1 MSQEIPKDTTK
12 AEMNYDSDDYDYLK
26 GCRQYILTLRLVHHS
41 RLREQ
46 RVAES
51 TYSIALCMFL
61 VNIEVSVVETSL
73 VSIGDELHGFR
84 QTGWV
89 VTGYLITY
97 TSKSPRP
104 TNRPLLKADRIPTPG
119 MIILWAKLS
128 DILGRKPVTTAAVTI
143 FVVFSGGCAAAQ
155 SMTQLIIC
163 RVFQGIGA
171 AGCSS
176 LALIVAYEMVPK
188 ERYPMQAA
196 QLAAATALGS
206 LVGPLIGGG
215 ASQNSQWRWVFL
227 FNVPAGLVAV
237 VLLLITLPGNFP
249 HQGNLDYEPPSWGQ
263 RLSRPSLARLD
274 ITAAA
279 IVTLTISGILWLAFV
294 ANEWFFTSDKHRTE
308 PIFPWRFVQD
318 RALMGTLIISLLS
331 GIPYNV
337 LVIAI
342 PQHLQTVAGLSPLA
356 AGARL
361 LPFNLL
367 ISCAAVLINV
377 VAGATGVAPVHL
389 ILAGSVVQ
397 LVGISLL
404 CTLPTTDGGGGGGG
418 TVVPAAMYGYQMLA
432 GCGVGCVF
440 GILLQLPPRLVERRD
455 LAISSGALLQFRV
468 FGGALGLS
476 VATSAMNNYL
486 NSHLPAAEISSGGG
500 GASAA
505 HALLQS
511 VGSVGELPP
520 DVREQ
525 VLRVFAEG
533 FNLQMKIVAGFS
545 GLQVLMVG
553 MLWRKNQI
561 RVAEKKEK
569 KWEQQPQE

>member
-1 MSQEIPKDTTK
+1 MSQEIPKDTPK
-12 AEMNYDSDDYDYLK
+12 VDMDYDSDDYHYIK
-26 GCRQYILTLRLVHHS
+26 GWRQYILTLSV
-41 RLREQ
+41 
-46 RVAES
+46 
-51 TYSIALCMFL
+51 ALCMFL
-61 VNIEVSVVETSL
+61 VNIEVSVVGTSL
-73 VSIGDELHGFR
+73 VSIGDELHGFQ

-97 TSKSPRP
+97 TSKSPHP

-128 DILGRKPVTTAAVTI
+128 DIIGRKPVTTATVTI
-143 FVVFSGGCAAAQ
+143 FVIFSGGCAAAQ

-188 ERYPMQAA
+188 KQYPMQAA
-196 QLAAATALGS
+196 QLAAATAFGS

-227 FNVPAGLVAV
+227 FNVPVGLVTV
-237 VLLLITLPGNFP
+237 VLLLITLPANFP
-249 HQGNLDYEPPSWGQ
+249 HQGNPDYEAPSWGQ

-274 ITAAA
+274 ITGGVSIGWSSAAA

-318 RALMGTLIISLLS
+318 RALMDTFIISLLS
-331 GIPYNV
+331 GIPYNI
-337 LVIAI
+337 LIMAI
-342 PQHLQTVAGLSPLA
+342 PQHFQTVAGLSPLA
-356 AGARL
+356 AGVRL

-367 ISCAAVLINV
+367 ISSAAVLINV
-377 VAGATGVAPVHL
+377 VAGTTGIAPVYL
-389 ILAGSVVQ
+389 ILTGSVVQ

-404 CTLPTTDGGGGGGG
+404 CTLPTDGNSAI
-418 TVVPAAMYGYQMLA
+418 VPAAMYGYQMLA
-432 GCGVGCVF
+432 GCGIGCVF
-440 GILLQLPPRLVERRD
+440 GILLQLPPRLVEKRD

-476 VATSAMNNYL
+476 IATSAMNNYL
-486 NSHLPAAEISSGGG
+486 TSHLPAVAEISSGAGG

-520 DVREQ
+520 NVREQ
-525 VLRVFAEG
+525 VLRVLAEG

-561 RVAEKKEK
+561 RVADKKEKKEKK

>member
-1 MSQEIPKDTTK
+1 MSQEIPKDTTQFD
-12 AEMNYDSDDYDYLK
+12 MDYDSDDYHYIK
-26 GCRQYILTLRLVHHS
+26 GWRQYILTLRLVHHS

-46 RVAES
+46 RVTES
-51 TYSIALCMFL
+51 TYSVALCMFL
-61 VNIEVSVVETSL
+61 VNIKVSVVGTSL
-73 VSIGDELHGFR
+73 VSIGDELHGFQ

-89 VTGYLITY
+89 VTGYLVTY
-97 TSKSPRP
+97 TSKSPHP
-104 TNRPLLKADRIPTPG
+104 TNRPLLKAYRIPTPG

-128 DILGRKPVTTAAVTI
+128 DILGRKPITTATVTI

-188 ERYPMQAA
+188 EY
-196 QLAAATALGS
+196 
-206 LVGPLIGGG
+206 
-215 ASQNSQWRWVFL
+215 
-227 FNVPAGLVAV
+227 VPAGLVTV
-237 VLLLITLPGNFP
+237 VLLLITLPANFP
-249 HQGNLDYEPPSWGQ
+249 HQGNPDYEAPSWGQ

-274 ITAAA
+274 ITGAFLLLGATMLLVAVLLEDGVSNGWSSAAA
-279 IVTLTISGILWLAFV
+279 IVTLTISEILWLAFV
-294 ANEWFFTSDKHRTE
+294 ANEWFLTSDKYRTE

-318 RALMGTLIISLLS
+318 RALMGTFIISLLS
-331 GIPYNV
+331 GIPYTI
-337 LVIAI
+337 LVMAI
-342 PQHLQTVAGLSPLA
+342 PQHFQTVAGLSPLA
-356 AGARL
+356 AGVRL

-367 ISCAAVLINV
+367 ISSAAVLINV
-377 VAGATGVAPVHL
+377 VAGTTGVAPVYL
-389 ILAGSVVQ
+389 ILTGSVVQ

-404 CTLPTTDGGGGGGG
+404 CTLPTDGNSAI
-418 TVVPAAMYGYQMLA
+418 VPAAMYGYQMLA
-432 GCGVGCVF
+432 GCGIGCVF
-440 GILLQLPPRLVERRD
+440 GILLQLPPRLVEKRD

-476 VATSAMNNYL
+476 IATSAMNNYL
-486 NSHLPAAEISSGGG
+486 TSHLPAVAEISSGAGG

-520 DVREQ
+520 NVREQ
-525 VLRVFAEG
+525 VLRVLAEG

-561 RVAEKKEK
+561 RVADKKEKKEKK